1 MMKTKEITQQ
11 ILKELPRFLPTL
23 KIGKIETDKKLSG
36 NIFDLVFKIRTQDRK
51 EWLLVCE
58 IKELLQPR
66 MAREISIRLKE
77 SLADLNK
84 VYPVLITTFLG
95 DRTREILKKEGIGYL
110 DLAGNCFLKFNNVYI
125 EKIVDKNPFAEKR
138 KLKTI
143 FKPVSSRILR
153 VLLEEP
159 KKKWKVLE
167 LSKIAEVS
175 LGQTSNVFRWLIDE
189 EYLRKDNKLYSLIEP
204 GKLLDEWSQ
213 NYFYTQNKMSTYYSF
228 EQNLEKLLK
237 NISQVSKD
245 KDLKYALTLLSGASL
260 VAPFVRGVSGLQ
272 MYISDT
278 GDLSKWIR
286 LFNLR
291 PVESGSNI
299 SLYIPYD
306 EGIFYNTQKIDDIVV
321 VGNIQLYLDL
331 YNYPTRGKE
340 QAEFLR
346 REKIKF

>member
-1 MMKTKEITQQ
+1 MMETKEITQR
-11 ILKELPRFLPTL
+11 ILKELPRFLPAIKVT
-23 KIGKIETDKKLSG
+23 KIETNKKLSG
-36 NIFDLVFKIRTQDRK
+36 NIFDLIFKIRTQDRK
-51 EWLLVCE
+51 AWLLVCE

-66 MAREISIRLKE
+66 MVREISTRLKE
-77 SLADLNK
+77 NLAGLNK
-84 VYPVLITTFLG
+84 IYPVLITTFLG
-95 DRTREILKKEGIGYL
+95 DRTREILKREGMGYL

-125 EKIVDKNPFAEKR
+125 EKVVDKNPFPEKR

-153 VLLEEP
+153 VLLEKP
-159 KKKWKVLE
+159 KKKWKISE
-167 LSKIAEVS
+167 LSKIAKVS

-189 EYLRKDNKLYSLIEP
+189 EYLRKDKKYYFLFEP

-213 NYFYTQNKMSTYYSF
+213 NYLYTQNKMYAYYSF
-228 EQNLEKLLK
+228 EQDLEKLLK
-237 NISQVSKD
+237 NISQVNKD
-245 KDLKYALTLLSGASL
+245 KNLKYALTLLSGASL

-272 MYISDT
+272 MYIGDT
-278 GDLSKWIR
+278 VDISKWVR
-286 LFNLR
+286 LLNLR

-306 EGIFYNTQKIDDIVV
+306 EGVFYKTQKIDDIEV

>member
-1 MMKTKEITQQ
+1 MMESKEITQR

-23 KIGKIETDKKLSG
+23 KVSKIETNKRLSG
-36 NIFDLVFKIRTQDRK
+36 NVFDLVFKIKTQDRK

-66 MAREISIRLKE
+66 MAREISTRLKE

-84 VYPVLITTFLG
+84 VYPILITTFLG

-138 KLKTI
+138 KLKTV

-159 KKKWKVLE
+159 KKKWKILE
-167 LSKIAEVS
+167 LSKIAKVS
-175 LGQTSNVFRWLIDE
+175 LGQTSNVCRWLIDE
-189 EYLRKDNKLYSLIEP
+189 EYLKKDNKFYSLIEP

-213 NYFYTQNKMSTYYSF
+213 NYTYTQNRMSAYYSF

-237 NISQVSKD
+237 TVSGVSKD

-260 VAPFVRGVSGLQ
+260 VAPFVRGVSGIHL
-272 MYISDT
+272 YIADT
-278 GDLSKWIR
+278 GDLSKWVR
-286 LFNLR
+286 LLNLR
-291 PVESGSNI
+291 PVESGGNI

-306 EGIFYNTQKIDDIVV
+306 EGVFYKIQEADGIKV